1 MQYVTQL
8 FAEKV
13 TCFTPRYITFSLL
26 YKMTSNASSQV
37 NNIYL
42 TVPHTNTTPYPHE
55 VFTYAQNQR
64 NPKQTSSVKK
74 LQNSYHQ
81 ETEAASLLLG

>member
-26 YKMTSNASSQV
+26 YKMHRHKLTIYTLQSHTPTQLPTLMKYLHMHKINETQSKHQV
-37 NNIYL
+37 
-42 TVPHTNTTPYPHE
+42 
-55 VFTYAQNQR
+55 
-64 NPKQTSSVKK
+64 
-74 LQNSYHQ
+74 
-81 ETEAASLLLG
+81 